1 MSFSHNPVPREWSF
15 IGWVLFQKHS
25 IRHILNFMLIK
36 GLHQVFRRKPY
47 MRVLISGCPNNTY
60 GCPMPEN
67 TSIKRTGKTGRT
79 RFLSPMPLRPKY
91 WCPAGWQEFVP
102 LHSVPISKRFSPEHS
117 GKTCSE
123 GSYYSRHLWKRKRTD
138 KKQRLGVKTTSQ
150 LTPVLLDSLL
160 FLYGP
165 SKTLGH
171 PYEQQRILEMFCGAT

>member
-1 MSFSHNPVPREWSF
+1 MELLPHLGNFLMSFSHNPVPREWSF

-47 MRVLISGCPNNTY
+47 MGVLISGCPNNTY

-79 RFLSPMPLRPKY
+79 RFLSPMPLWPKY

-102 LHSVPISKRFSPEHS
+102 LQSVPISKRFSPEHS
-117 GKTCSE
+117 VRRVLKGHTIQDISE
-123 GSYYSRHLWKRKRTD
+123 KEK
-138 KKQRLGVKTTSQ
+138 
-150 LTPVLLDSLL
+150 
-160 FLYGP
+160 
-165 SKTLGH
+165 
-171 PYEQQRILEMFCGAT
+171 EQIRNKDWE